1 MAGNQPSIS
10 TTMKVNN
17 NGVHQGPQES
27 KVNTVSLWCHGIPEK
42 IFQITDKVFHTNLMQ
57 EFPNYYK
64 N

>member
-1 MAGNQPSIS
+1 MAGNEPSIS

-27 KVNTVSLWCHGIPEK
+27 KVNAVSLWCHGIPEK
-42 IFQITDKVFHTNLMQ
+42 NLS
-57 EFPNYYK
+57 N